1 MCHGFL
7 AMAFP
12 INCIFRF
19 SLFLMLI
26 HFMIMV
32 QFHVYSKSFV
42 LLYLAEQ
49 DIINEW

>member
-12 INCIFRF
+12 INCIFRP

-42 LLYLAEQ
+42 LLDIAEQ